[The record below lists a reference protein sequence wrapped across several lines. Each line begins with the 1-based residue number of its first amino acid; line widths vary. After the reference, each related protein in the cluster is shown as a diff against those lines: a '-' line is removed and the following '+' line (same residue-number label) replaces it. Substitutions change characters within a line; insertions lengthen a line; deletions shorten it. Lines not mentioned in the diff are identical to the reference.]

1 MLDSFASIFSSVLQ
15 PFLLLGV
22 GALVRALGWFKAEAD
37 SSLSMITIR
46 VLYPCFILFHI
57 IESPTEFNS
66 STFLISLIGFLSIA
80 LGFTLSSVVSR
91 ILKINKTS
99 ERSFRFCSGIFNY
112 GFIAIPV
119 AISVFD
125 EGLVVKIIIFNLGV
139 EIAIW
144 TLGVMILSP
153 QKVSI
158 RGVINPP
165 FIAVLL
171 GLILQSFDSSS
182 VMPSVLWQV
191 LESIGM
197 CSIPVGLMLIGG
209 NFYDLLKKFEFSEGL
224 RIEIGSLIVRNIVF
238 PIILLSYV
246 TYGFIPQEFDDIKKV
261 LIIQAAMPAGIF
273 AIVIVGNYNC
283 DQDTAM
289 RSIIITMLASVVTLP
304 LWILIGKMILAT

>member
-1 MLDSFASIFSSVLQ
+1 MLDSFASIFFSVLP

-91 ILKINKTS
+91 TLKINKTS

-125 EGLVVKIIIFNLGV
+125 EGLVVKIIIFN
-139 EIAIW
+139 
-144 TLGVMILSP
+144 
-153 QKVSI
+153 
-158 RGVINPP
+158 
-165 FIAVLL
+165 
-171 GLILQSFDSSS
+171 
-182 VMPSVLWQV
+182 
-191 LESIGM
+191 
-197 CSIPVGLMLIGG
+197 
-209 NFYDLLKKFEFSEGL
+209 
-224 RIEIGSLIVRNIVF
+224 
-238 PIILLSYV
+238 
-246 TYGFIPQEFDDIKKV
+246 
-261 LIIQAAMPAGIF
+261 
-273 AIVIVGNYNC
+273 
-283 DQDTAM
+283 
-289 RSIIITMLASVVTLP
+289 
-304 LWILIGKMILAT
+304 